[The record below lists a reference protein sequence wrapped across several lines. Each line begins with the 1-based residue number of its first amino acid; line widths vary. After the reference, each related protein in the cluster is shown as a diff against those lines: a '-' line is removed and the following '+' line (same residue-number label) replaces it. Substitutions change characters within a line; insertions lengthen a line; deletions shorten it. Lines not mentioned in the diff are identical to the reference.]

1 MPKNNPMKGAS
12 VKGVLVYRCF
22 LLQQLISRVISS
34 LLMRGYGWLWGLEF
48 RGPACFYGLAR
59 FVRHPQG
66 RMLLG
71 RDLVFRSA
79 PASNTIGLNRRCFF
93 SATAGATLQ
102 IGDGCGFSGTVI
114 AAQQQITLGNGV
126 MCGANVTIT
135 DTDRHPLDASARQRG
150 EPGACAPVVI
160 GDQVWLGMNVV
171 VLKGVTIG
179 AGAVIAANSVVVH
192 DIPPG
197 CLAAGQP
204 AKVLRLL

>member
-1 MPKNNPMKGAS
+1 
-12 VKGVLVYRCF
+12 VKGTLVYRCF
-22 LLQQLISRVISS
+22 LVQQVISREVCSR
-34 LLMRGYGWLWGLEF
+34 LMRLYAWLWGLEF
-48 RGPACFYGLAR
+48 QGPAQFYGLAR
-59 FVRHPQG
+59 FIRHPQG
-66 RMLLG
+66 RIVLG

-79 PASNTIGLNRRCFF
+79 PASNTIGLNRGCFF
-93 SATAGATLQ
+93 SATKGATLQ

-135 DTDRHPLDASARQRG
+135 DADRHPLDALARLRG
-150 EPGACAPVVI
+150 EPGSCAPVVI

-179 AGAVIAANSVVVH
+179 AGSVIAANSVVVS

-197 CLAAGQP
+197 CLAGGQP
-204 AKVLRLL
+204 ATVLRML

>member
-1 MPKNNPMKGAS
+1 MKGA
-12 VKGVLVYRCF
+12 LVYRCF
-22 LLQQLISRVISS
+22 LAQQLISREISS
-34 LLMRGYGWLWGLEF
+34 LLMRLYGWLWGLEF
-48 RGPACFYGLAR
+48 QGPAQFYGLAR
-59 FVRHPQG
+59 FIRHPQG

-79 PASNTIGLNRRCFF
+79 ASSNTIGLNRRCFF
-93 SATAGATLQ
+93 SVTAGATLQ

-114 AAQQQITLGNGV
+114 AAQQQITLGDGV

-135 DTDRHPLDASARQRG
+135 DADRHPLDALARQLG
-150 EPGACAPVVI
+150 EAGACAPVVI

-179 AGAVIAANSVVVH
+179 AGAVIAANSLVVS
-192 DIPPG
+192 DIPSG

-204 AKVLRLL
+204 AKVLRML